1 MKELYIDNSIDKSKR
16 ITLIFI
22 LVVSIL
28 TTFGISAWVNI
39 HQFFNTVERYDGAS
53 SILLALDRARL
64 EELSYTRDLN
74 QESFYEAT
82 KMMNEAFNLAE
93 ELNINKDSIEL
104 RNIKFELNLYNDLF
118 VSYVSLNDDLIISKR
133 SMVSSAQK
141 SSDIID
147 KLRDIEFNNR
157 DSDSKVSERNYNE
170 VIRLLRKL
178 SLLDRV
184 SNSISLLAKFN
195 EENTELDG
203 ESDVFDI
210 LDKDIKELEYISKE
224 DEEYIDIKNIRL
236 LIESRVLKK
245 FNVQG
250 NELEFYND
258 ILDLSE
264 SINTYTLL
272 ENKKAEE
279 KVNFIKAS
287 MSESDKNIKL
297 IVSIEEAINNSRQAD
312 RDYLLYR
319 DYLKQEK
326 NKSNVE
332 HQLAIIET
340 NLALLNEAVI
350 SVEQADLM
358 KQLVPL
364 IYEYKKYF
372 FELTSII
379 DEKNKTSKQMILVAK
394 KIDRIIVSMR
404 DERKSDMIEAKNVA
418 GVISIGGL
426 IFVISIIFLGYLV
439 RTTNKELQDLAKNLD
454 SLNRDA
460 IEANEAKSQFLATMS
475 HEIRTPIH
483 AIIGMSHLALEGS
496 LYGKERKYISRVHSS
511 AELLLGIINDILDFS
526 KIEADKLRLESV
538 KFSPYEIITNLTS
551 IADNYSF
558 EKDACVNFDISERLP
573 SFVFGDPLRLQQ
585 VITNL
590 LSNAIKFTDNG
601 LVNVK
606 IDLLKETTEQ
616 GFLVIEVEDEGIGM
630 TEQQILHL
638 YQSFSQADS
647 STTRKYGGTGLG
659 LAITKNLVELME
671 GTISVKSEVGK
682 GTRFEVVIPVKLMN
696 QNLSIGSGNEKL
708 IIIGESIKHANN
720 MHDNYYSS
728 VSHYYTYQEYKNDK
742 AIFEPHLVTIM
753 FVFDNI
759 NDDDIVNML
768 DVKNQLKVEHCSLL
782 AFVSNSDNALQYSK
796 KYNDSFEVYER
807 PIDEDDILEVV
818 TSKNTRNRIP
828 IYSYYKKL
836 FDKNY
841 LIGARILIVEDNFI
855 NQELVVEILN
865 RNGIY
870 SVVANNGMMAIE
882 ILNKDKNFDA
892 ILMDCQM
899 PVLDGYKASKRIR
912 EDLKLNDIPIIALT
926 ANVLPEDNRKAKE
939 HGMDTVVNKPF
950 DIDEML
956 KVLAY
961 WIGEVKGF
969 ELEKCLTNNETSV
982 DIPTVLSNFS
992 DIAGVNIDKGLKVCG
1007 GNVELYLTL
1016 ISKFVEKYGG
1026 DKSLSLNEELFEIS
1040 IHTLKGTSSSL
1051 GLEYV
1056 FELCNKVESE
1066 KPNYQTGTLER
1077 LNEAIFELCRNIE
1090 LNTTSIQYSEFSKMD
1105 DEEIVDIINYAK
1117 QYDMESIY
1125 MLEYKVAHSDHKQS
1139 LSHTSDKL
1147 RLAMRNYDFEKIVSI
1162 LSEKL

>member
-64 EELSYTRDLN
+64 QELSYTRDLN
-74 QESFYEAT
+74 QESFYEAI

-93 ELNINKDSIEL
+93 KLNINKDSIDL
-104 RNIKFELNLYNDLF
+104 DDIKFELNLYNDLF
-118 VSYVSLNDDLIISKR
+118 VSYASLNDELIISKR
-133 SMVSSAQK
+133 SMVFAAQQ

-157 DSDSKVSERNYNE
+157 DSDSEISERNYHE

-178 SLLDRV
+178 ALQERV
-184 SNSISLLAKFN
+184 SSSISLLAKFN
-195 EENTELDG
+195 EKNTKLDV

-210 LDKDIKELEYISKE
+210 LDKDLKDLEYISKE
-224 DEEYIDIKNIRL
+224 DKEYIDIKKIRL
-236 LIESRVLKK
+236 LIESRISKES
-245 FNVQG
+245 NIQG
-250 NELEFYND
+250 DELEFYNNV
-258 ILDLSE
+258 LELSE

-272 ENKKAEE
+272 DNKKAEE
-279 KVNFIKAS
+279 KVNLIKAS
-287 MSESDKNIKL
+287 MSENDKNIKL

-312 RDYLLYR
+312 RDYVLYR

-326 NKSNVE
+326 NKSTVE
-332 HQLAIIET
+332 HQLAIIES
-340 NLALLNEAVI
+340 NLTLLNEVVI
-350 SVEQADLM
+350 SGEQADLI
-358 KQLVPL
+358 KKLFPL

-379 DEKNKTSKQMILVAK
+379 DEKNKISKQMILVAK

-418 GVISIGGL
+418 GIISIGGL

-439 RTTNKELQDLAKNLD
+439 RANNKELQDLTKNLD
-454 SLNRDA
+454 VLNRNA

-511 AELLLGIINDILDFS
+511 ADLLLGIINDILDFS
-526 KIEADKLRLESV
+526 KIEADKLRLENV
-538 KFSPYEIITNLTS
+538 KFSPHKIITNLTS

-558 EKDACVNFDISERLP
+558 EKDVCVNFDISKRLP

-606 IDLLKETTEQ
+606 LDLLQDTTER

-630 TEQQILHL
+630 TEHQIFYL

-682 GTRFEVVIPVKLMN
+682 GTRFEVVIPLKLMN

-720 MHDNYYSS
+720 MHDNYSS
-728 VSHYYTYQEYKNDK
+728 VSHYFTYQEYKNDK
-742 AIFEPHLVTIM
+742 AIFEHHLVTIM

-768 DVKNQLKVEHCSLL
+768 DVKNQLKVEYCSLL

-796 KYNDSFEVYER
+796 KYNDSFEFYESI
-807 PIDEDDILEVV
+807 IDEDDILEVV
-818 TSKNTRNRIP
+818 TSKNIRNRIP
-828 IYSYYKKL
+828 IYYYHKKF

-841 LIGARILIVEDNFI
+841 LIGARILVVEDNFI
-855 NQELVVEILN
+855 NQELVVEMLN

-882 ILNKDKNFDA
+882 ILNKDKKFDA

-912 EDLKLNDIPIIALT
+912 EELKLNDIPIIALT
-926 ANVLPEDNRKAKE
+926 ANVLPDDNRKAKE

-961 WIGEVKGF
+961 WIGEVKGG
-969 ELEKCLTNNETSV
+969 ELENCLTNNETNV
-982 DIPTVLSNFS
+982 DLPTVLSNFS
-992 DIAGVNIDKGLKVCG
+992 DIAEVNIDKGLKVCG

-1016 ISKFVEKYGG
+1016 ISKFVEKYRW
-1026 DKSLSLNEELFEIS
+1026 DKSLNLTEELFEIS

-1051 GLEYV
+1051 GLEYI

-1077 LNEAIFELCRNIE
+1077 LNEAIFELCRKIE
-1090 LNTTSIQYSEFSKMD
+1090 LNTTSNQYSKFSNMD
-1105 DEEIVDIINYAK
+1105 DREIVDIINYAK

-1125 MLEYKVAHSDHKQS
+1125 MLENKVIHSDHKQS
-1139 LSHTSDKL
+1139 LSQTSDKL